1 MLILQKEDF
10 KEKKI
15 TRYNDDRRMK
25 SLEDVKILNVY
36 LHNKRASKDVIRKLM
51 ALTGEIGKS
60 AVRFEDSVHR
70 SQQSI

>member
-1 MLILQKEDF
+1 MLILHKVEF
-10 KEKKI
+10 KGKKI
-15 TRYNDDRRMK
+15 TRYNDDRRMN

-36 LHNKRASKDVIRKLM
+36 LHNKRASKDVIQKLI

-60 AVRFEDSVHR
+60 AVRFEDSIYR